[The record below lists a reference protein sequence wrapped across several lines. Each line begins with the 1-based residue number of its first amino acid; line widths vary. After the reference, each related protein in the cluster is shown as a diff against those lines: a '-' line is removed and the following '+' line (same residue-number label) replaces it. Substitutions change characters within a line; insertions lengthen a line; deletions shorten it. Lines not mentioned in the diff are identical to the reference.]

1 MIPPISEAVMQ
12 GAPPPPSA
20 CLVSSSPVAILEVGD
35 SEAKQE
41 DASDAQDSDDDEF
54 SFITLSSNTDQSED
68 IASEDSTRSGES
80 HEYNPEIG
88 LDDDSFIE
96 NDM

>member
-1 MIPPISEAVMQ
+1 M
-12 GAPPPPSA
+12 
-20 CLVSSSPVAILEVGD
+20 GD
-35 SEAKQE
+35 SEAKEE
-41 DASDAQDSDDDEF
+41 DSSDAQDSNDDDDEF
-54 SFITLSSNTDQSED
+54 SFITLSSETNQSED

-80 HEYNPEIG
+80 HEYDPELG